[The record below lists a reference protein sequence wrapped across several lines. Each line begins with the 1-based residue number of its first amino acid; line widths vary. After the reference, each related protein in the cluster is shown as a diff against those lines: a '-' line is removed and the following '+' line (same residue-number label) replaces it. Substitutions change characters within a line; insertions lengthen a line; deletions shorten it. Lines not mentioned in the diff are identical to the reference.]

1 MATIQFELNE
11 DLLTLLRQQDPSIEV
26 AARELM
32 VMELYRRSAVS
43 RGKAAELL
51 GIPLVEFL
59 QRANDLGIPYF
70 DYTEEEWAEEMRQV
84 EQEVAI
90 HPSSPMRAL

>member
-1 MATIQFELNE
+1 VITVNLDLDDELVVF
-11 DLLTLLRQQDPSIEV
+11 LRRQDGSIED

-32 VMELYRRSAVS
+32 VMELYRRGAIS
-43 RGKAAELL
+43 RGKSAELL
-51 GIPLVEFL
+51 GMSLVEFL

-84 EQEVAI
+84 ESEVGA
-90 HPSSPMRAL
+90 HASSPTQAR

>member
-1 MATIQFELNE
+1 VITVNLDLDDELVVF
-11 DLLTLLRQQDPSIEV
+11 LRRQDGSIED

-32 VMELYRRSAVS
+32 VMELYRRGAIS
-43 RGKAAELL
+43 RGKSAELL
-51 GIPLVEFL
+51 GMSLVGFL

-84 EQEVAI
+84 ESEVGA
-90 HPSSPMRAL
+90 HASSPTQAR

>member
-1 MATIQFELNE
+1 MATVHFNLNE
-11 DLLTLLRQQDPSIEV
+11 DLLILLRQQDPSIEV

-51 GIPLVEFL
+51 DIPLLDFL
-59 QRANDLGIPYF
+59 QRADELGIPYF

-84 EQEVAI
+84 EREVAL
-90 HPSSPMRAL
+90 HPSSPTQAR